1 MTEICSKGEAKFTE
15 GLKGLGKN
23 PDSEGEMGMFDALF
37 GMISEAEIEIDP
49 EAAVLSTDLTLQEK
63 TNQNPELLANIITP
77 ISNPNESELNKISAP
92 NLPKP
97 NWVFQDASTDME
109 TFKLTLEIKNNK
121 DQNGKTSI
129 DLLNKLAEALNKGVE
144 IVPEKN
150 KNPSVEQKG
159 LKPVMIEIPST
170 KEANVNSDKE
180 IIDNLLRRPL
190 QSKKVI
196 SKTLNPN
203 AEKEKNVELS
213 KLSEQMTEKMPEKVF
228 QLTKVH
234 QSPPG
239 KEMLKTDNAQNASM
253 TNSNNNSSMSN
264 NTNSGG
270 NLGSGNSSHSNAPM
284 VLEHLNMLE
293 RSWGKNLL
301 NKVQTALQ
309 NGDQSIELALKPKN
323 LGKLKIFLSLNNEGA
338 KINIVTETSSAAL
351 LLAEAEGKLSQMLE
365 GSGLKLSNLNTG
377 TEQDKKGNPEQNNN
391 EKDQNENQSGQKEA
405 EKKEELEPSLELGS
419 TTSLNQTVNLIA

>member
-1 MTEICSKGEAKFTE
+1 MTEISSKSEAKFTE

-23 PDSEGEMGMFDALF
+23 PDSEGETGMFDALF

-49 EAAVLSTDLTLQEK
+49 EVAVLATDLTLQEK
-63 TNQNPELLANIITP
+63 INQNPDLLANIIAP
-77 ISNPNESELNKISAP
+77 ISSPNESELNKISAS

-97 NWVFQDASTDME
+97 NWVFQDTSTDME

-129 DLLNKLAEALNKGVE
+129 DLLNKLAEALKKGVG
-144 IVPEKN
+144 IAPEKN

-159 LKPVMIEIPST
+159 LKPAMIEIPST
-170 KEANVNSDKE
+170 KEVNVNSDKE

-190 QSKKVI
+190 QSKKVV
-196 SKTLNPN
+196 SKTI

-213 KLSEQMTEKMPEKVF
+213 KASEQITEKMPEKAY

-234 QSPPG
+234 QSPSG
-239 KEMLKTDNAQNASM
+239 KEMLKTDNIQSASM
-253 TNSNNNSSMSN
+253 TNSNNNSSMSS

-323 LGKLKIFLSLNNEGA
+323 LGKLKISLSLSNEGA

-391 EKDQNENQSGQKEA
+391 EKDQNDNQPGQKEA

>member
-1 MTEICSKGEAKFTE
+1 MTEICSKSETKFTE
-15 GLKGLGKN
+15 GIKGLGKN

-37 GMISEAEIEIDP
+37 GMISETEIENDT
-49 EAAVLSTDLTLQEK
+49 EVAVLATDLTLQEK

-77 ISNPNESELNKISAP
+77 ISSPNESELNKISTP
-92 NLPKP
+92 KLPKP
-97 NWVFQDASTDME
+97 SWVFQDTSSDME

-121 DQNGKTSI
+121 DQNGKNSI
-129 DLLNKLAEALNKGVE
+129 DLLNKLAKALKKGVE

-159 LKPVMIEIPST
+159 LKPVRIEIPST
-170 KEANVNSDKE
+170 KEVNVNSDKE
-180 IIDNLLRRPL
+180 IVDNLLRRPL
-190 QSKKVI
+190 QSKTVF
-196 SKTLNPN
+196 SKTI

-213 KLSEQMTEKMPEKVF
+213 KLSEQITEKMPEKAF

-234 QSPPG
+234 QSPSG

-323 LGKLKIFLSLNNEGA
+323 LGRLKISLSLSNEGA

-391 EKDQNENQSGQKEA
+391 EKDQKDNQPGQKEA

>member
-1 MTEICSKGEAKFTE
+1 MTEICSKSEAKFTE
-15 GLKGLGKN
+15 GINGLGKN
-23 PDSEGEMGMFDALF
+23 PDSEVEVGMFDALF
-37 GMISEAEIEIDP
+37 DMISETEIEIDP
-49 EAAVLSTDLTLQEK
+49 EAAVLSNDLTHQEK
-63 TNQNPELLANIITP
+63 TNQNPELLTSIIPP
-77 ISNPNESELNKISAP
+77 ISNLNESELNKINVP
-92 NLPKP
+92 NLPRP
-97 NWVFQDASTDME
+97 NWVFQDTSTDME

-129 DLLNKLAEALNKGVE
+129 DLLNKLAEALKKGVE
-144 IVPEKN
+144 IVPEKS
-150 KNPSVEQKG
+150 KNPAVEQKE
-159 LKPVMIEIPST
+159 LKPLMIEIPSN
-170 KEANVNSDKE
+170 KDGNVKNDKE
-180 IIDNLLRRPL
+180 IIDNLLRKPL
-190 QSKKVI
+190 HPKKVI
-196 SKTLNPN
+196 SNTLNPI
-203 AEKEKNVELS
+203 AEKEKNVEFS
-213 KLSEQMTEKMPEKVF
+213 KLSEQITEKMPEKVF
-228 QLTKVH
+228 QLTKVL

-239 KEMLKTDNAQNASM
+239 KEILKTDNAQNTSI
-253 TNSNNNSSMSN
+253 TISNNNSSMSN

-323 LGKLKIFLSLNNEGA
+323 LGKLKISLSLSNEGA

-377 TEQDKKGNPEQNNN
+377 TEQDKKGNPEQNSN
-391 EKDQNENQSGQKEA
+391 EKDQNDNQPGQKEA

>member
-1 MTEICSKGEAKFTE
+1 MTEISSKSEAKFTE

-23 PDSEGEMGMFDALF
+23 PDSEGETGMFDALF
-37 GMISEAEIEIDP
+37 GMISEVEIEIDP
-49 EAAVLSTDLTLQEK
+49 EVAVLATDLTLQEK
-63 TNQNPELLANIITP
+63 INQNPELLANIIAP
-77 ISNPNESELNKISAP
+77 ISSPNESESNKISAP

-97 NWVFQDASTDME
+97 NWVFQDTSTDME

-129 DLLNKLAEALNKGVE
+129 DLLNKLAESLKKGVG
-144 IVPEKN
+144 IAPEKT
-150 KNPSVEQKG
+150 KNPSVEHKE
-159 LKPVMIEIPST
+159 LKPAMIEIPST

-190 QSKKVI
+190 QSKKVV
-196 SKTLNPN
+196 SKTI

-213 KLSEQMTEKMPEKVF
+213 KLSEQITEKMPEKAY

-234 QSPPG
+234 QSPSG
-239 KEMLKTDNAQNASM
+239 KEMLKTDNIQSASM
-253 TNSNNNSSMSN
+253 TNSNNNSSMSS

-301 NKVQTALQ
+301 SKVQTALQ

-323 LGKLKIFLSLNNEGA
+323 LGKLKISLSLSNEGA

-391 EKDQNENQSGQKEA
+391 EKDQNDNQPGQKEA
-405 EKKEELEPSLELGS
+405 EKQEELEPSLELGS

>member
-1 MTEICSKGEAKFTE
+1 MTEISSKSEAKFTE

-23 PDSEGEMGMFDALF
+23 PDSEGETGMFDALF
-37 GMISEAEIEIDP
+37 GMISEVEIEIDP
-49 EAAVLSTDLTLQEK
+49 EVAVLATDLTLQEK
-63 TNQNPELLANIITP
+63 INQNPELLANIIAP
-77 ISNPNESELNKISAP
+77 ISSPNESESNKISAP

-97 NWVFQDASTDME
+97 NWVFQDTSTDME

-129 DLLNKLAEALNKGVE
+129 DLLNKLAEALKKGVG
-144 IVPEKN
+144 IAPEKT
-150 KNPSVEQKG
+150 KNPSVEHKE
-159 LKPVMIEIPST
+159 LKPAMIEIPST

-190 QSKKVI
+190 QSKKVV
-196 SKTLNPN
+196 SKTI

-213 KLSEQMTEKMPEKVF
+213 KLSEQITEKMPEKAY

-234 QSPPG
+234 QSPSG
-239 KEMLKTDNAQNASM
+239 KEMLKTDNIQSASM
-253 TNSNNNSSMSN
+253 TNSNNNSSMSS

-301 NKVQTALQ
+301 SKVQTALQ

-323 LGKLKIFLSLNNEGA
+323 LGKLKISLSLSNEGA

-391 EKDQNENQSGQKEA
+391 EKDQNDNQPGQKEA
-405 EKKEELEPSLELGS
+405 EKQEELEPSLELGS

>member
-1 MTEICSKGEAKFTE
+1 
-15 GLKGLGKN
+15 
-23 PDSEGEMGMFDALF
+23 
-37 GMISEAEIEIDP
+37 
-49 EAAVLSTDLTLQEK
+49 
-63 TNQNPELLANIITP
+63 
-77 ISNPNESELNKISAP
+77 
-92 NLPKP
+92 
-97 NWVFQDASTDME
+97 
-109 TFKLTLEIKNNK
+109 
-121 DQNGKTSI
+121 
-129 DLLNKLAEALNKGVE
+129 
-144 IVPEKN
+144 
-150 KNPSVEQKG
+150 
-159 LKPVMIEIPST
+159 
-170 KEANVNSDKE
+170 
-180 IIDNLLRRPL
+180 
-190 QSKKVI
+190 
-196 SKTLNPN
+196 
-203 AEKEKNVELS
+203 
-213 KLSEQMTEKMPEKVF
+213 
-228 QLTKVH
+228 
-234 QSPPG
+234 
-239 KEMLKTDNAQNASM
+239 MLKTDNAQNASM
-253 TNSNNNSSMSN
+253 TNSNNNSSMSS

-323 LGKLKIFLSLNNEGA
+323 LGKLKISLSLSNEGA